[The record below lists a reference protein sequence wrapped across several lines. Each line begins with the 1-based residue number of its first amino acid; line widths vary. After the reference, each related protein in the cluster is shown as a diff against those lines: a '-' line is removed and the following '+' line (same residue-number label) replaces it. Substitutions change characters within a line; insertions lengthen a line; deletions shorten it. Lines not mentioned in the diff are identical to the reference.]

1 MRKELTLS
9 PLAHTWILDLD
20 GTLVKHN
27 GYLIDGQDSLLGGAK
42 EFLDEIPK
50 SDFIVVLTSRKEEYR
65 AQTEAFLR
73 ENGVRYDAIVFGAPY
88 GERIVVND
96 SKPSGLTM
104 ALAFEKRRDSDGFS
118 QICIDETNRD
128 NVSLKGKI

>member
-42 EFLDEIPK
+42 EFLDKIPK

-73 ENGVRYDAIVFGAPY
+73 ESRVRYDAIVFGAPY

-104 ALAFEKRRDSDGFS
+104 ALAVEKRRDSDEFP
-118 QICIDETNRD
+118 QIRIDE
-128 NVSLKGKI
+128 SL